1 VAYEETRRTDST
13 QDDDKSS
20 NNSDIIE
27 DPFDTP
33 DTMNQQT
40 TSTLTTQGSITGA
53 QPWSNHAT
61 TNTTV
66 PKKLSRRVNFED
78 PKNPAITTQMRNDIP
93 SIDAITTLFKTIRVK
108 LTMKSEK

>member
-53 QPWSNHAT
+53 QPG
-61 TNTTV
+61 
-66 PKKLSRRVNFED
+66 
-78 PKNPAITTQMRNDIP
+78 AITQQQTQPYQKNCH
-93 SIDAITTLFKTIRVK
+93 VV
-108 LTMKSEK
+108 